1 MKWTLEMFGKRLLV
15 VLGIVTVFSFVLFIG
30 DATNLR
36 ALLWGTG
43 IMALCAYGWYME
55 SGHSYRTKVLNKL
68 IGTALFLLY
77 VAFLALVCF
86 TGGLIVEYLFNWHA
100 VYWELTAAKGFG
112 LCFGLKVLYELGKA
126 SAWWFT
132 PMQMIYV
139 CSMWLIIL
147 ATGGFI
153 GWGLT
158 HYVWPLL
165 LFEF

>member
-1 MKWTLEMFGKRLLV
+1 MFGKRLLV

-43 IMALCAYGWYME
+43 IMVLCAYGWYME

-77 VAFLALVCF
+77 IAFLALVCF

-147 ATGGFI
+147 AAGGFI

>member
-1 MKWTLEMFGKRLLV
+1 MQWTLEMFGKRLLV
-15 VLGIVTVFSFVLFIG
+15 VLGIAVVFSLLLFYG
-30 DATNLR
+30 KMTNLR

-77 VAFLALVCF
+77 IAFLALVCF

-126 SAWWFT
+126 SAWWFNVS
-132 PMQMIYV
+132 QMVYT
-139 CSMWLIIL
+139 CFMWLFIFAVCTL
-147 ATGGFI
+147 I
-153 GWGLT
+153 GWGLMLF
-158 HYVWPLL
+158 VWPLL
-165 LFEF
+165 PF